1 MRESDIWDKS
11 FTERAPKLGG
21 LIEFYRSPARVQ
33 WTPTG
38 NNVPDYPKLAQLW
51 WQNIGDASS
60 GTKTPQAAMDA
71 LAAAQDSVLERLE
84 KSGVQGACG
93 PKMNKK
99 ETAEFWFKKAEKDG
113 TIAPQ
118 RKLANEKPKG
128 ETVDYDALIKS
139 WPATPAE
146 AGRGEAVTFLAAVV
160 ARTIADTSRSCRT
173 TKYKGRERSRPFSFL
188 PRSACGESRIASK
201 MRSGEA
207 DSPRVPMLSSASLRP
222 SPRNERGEGATV
234 YSAASAFCSV
244 G

>member
-1 MRESDIWDKS
+1 VSKTVSLKKSHVGLTFIRESDIWDKS

-60 GTKTPQAAMDA
+60 GTKTPQAAMDS
-71 LAAAQDSVLERLE
+71 LAAAQDSVMERLE

-93 PKMNKK
+93 PKLNKK
-99 ETAEFWFKKAEKDG
+99 ETAEFWFAKAQKDG

-128 ETVDYDALIKS
+128 ETIDYDALIKS
-139 WPATPAE
+139 WPASPPK
-146 AGRGEAVTFLAAVV
+146 R
-160 ARTIADTSRSCRT
+160 
-173 TKYKGRERSRPFSFL
+173 
-188 PRSACGESRIASK
+188 AS
-201 MRSGEA
+201 
-207 DSPRVPMLSSASLRP
+207 
-222 SPRNERGEGATV
+222 N
-234 YSAASAFCSV
+234 
-244 G
+244 